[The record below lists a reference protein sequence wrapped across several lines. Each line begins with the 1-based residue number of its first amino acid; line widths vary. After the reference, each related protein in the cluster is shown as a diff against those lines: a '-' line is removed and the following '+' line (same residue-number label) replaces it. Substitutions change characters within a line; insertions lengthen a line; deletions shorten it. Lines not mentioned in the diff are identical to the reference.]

1 MLMERRFI
9 KFHRIVSDKIAAS
22 SDYNLGALNFLVRSL
37 NILIKKS
44 EKYLSITVT
53 STFS

>member
-1 MLMERRFI
+1 MLIERRFI
-9 KFHRIVSDKIAAS
+9 KFHRIVLDKIADS
-22 SDYNLGALNFLVRSL
+22 TDYHLGKLKFLVRSL
-37 NILIKKS
+37 NILRKIS